1 MLEISSIV
9 REGSDISSHDKF
21 SLNMKTLCFVT
32 MDGEK
37 FDRFL
42 LKPMGSVYV
51 CIHPYPAF
59 SGIVSVVSMP
69 LSFRDKG
76 LTFQDMR
83 LVDIQ
88 ESEYPDMIRC
98 FVSNLSNCAIEL
110 STEFS
115 YLYQWF
121 HTVEYL

>member
-9 REGSDISSHDKF
+9 REGSNIPSYDKF
-21 SLNMKTLCFVT
+21 SLEIETIYFLT

-37 FDRFL
+37 LDRFL
-42 LKPMGSVYV
+42 LGPMNSVYL

-59 SGIVSVVSMP
+59 SGIVSVISMN
-69 LSFRDKG
+69 LNCRMKG
-76 LTFQDMR
+76 LIFQDMR
-83 LVDIQ
+83 IVNIH
-88 ESEYPDMIRC
+88 ESEYPDTMNC

-110 STEFS
+110 STESS

>member
-9 REGSDISSHDKF
+9 REGTDISSHGKF

-42 LKPMGSVYV
+42 LKPKGSVYV
-51 CIHPYPAF
+51 CIQPYPAF
-59 SGIVSVVSMP
+59 SGIVSVISMP
-69 LSFRDKG
+69 LFSSDKG
-76 LTFQDMR
+76 LIFQEIR

-110 STEFS
+110 STESS